1 MVLNPIDEMIILN
14 EIVED
19 IEANEEESNF
29 ENLIQYF
36 EEGRITSYYEDG
48 NVLIWDYDIIQLFQ
62 KNGLILNYEDV
73 ELIRLLYKSLVLK
86 ASSMLYSQIAK
97 WNIFYYSF
105 SSFNL

>member
-36 EEGRITSYYEDG
+36 KEGKITSYYEDG
-48 NVLIWDYDIIQLFQ
+48 NVLIWDYEIIELFQ
-62 KNGLILNYEDV
+62 NNGLKLNYEDI
-73 ELIRLLYKSLVLK
+73 EFIRLLYKSLVLK
-86 ASSMLYSQIAK
+86 ASSMIYANIAK
-97 WNIFYYSF
+97 
-105 SSFNL
+105 